1 MWENWRIQLRHIS
14 VGAVLILV
22 VAACGG
28 DSLTLSEYNEQG
40 SALVTAMDERLHA
53 LDVEWNT
60 REPTV
65 EGARN
70 YWDRR
75 IEARVE
81 ALEGLRGLEPPDEL
95 AELLGKGLELF
106 SQLTTAEKALAIRVS
121 SFETVTAPQQW
132 WSTPEGKAVQAVDEE
147 INAFCMVVQARY
159 DATIE
164 RIVLSDVP
172 WIPSDMKE
180 IVQIDIGCL

>member
-1 MWENWRIQLRHIS
+1 
-14 VGAVLILV
+14 VVLILV

-28 DSLTLSEYNEQG
+28 DSLTLSEYNERG
-40 SALVTAMDERLHA
+40 SALVTVMEERLHA
-53 LDVEWNT
+53 LDVEWDT

-65 EGARN
+65 ERARN

-75 IEARVE
+75 IEIRIE
-81 ALEGLRGLEPPDEL
+81 TLEGLEGLEPPDEL
-95 AELLGKGLELF
+95 ADLLGKGLDLF
-106 SQLTTAEKALAIRVS
+106 SQLTTAEKALGARLS
-121 SFETVTAPQQW
+121 SFETVTEPEQW
-132 WSTPEGKAVQAVDEE
+132 WTTPEGKAVQAIDEE
-147 INAFCMVVQARY
+147 INTFCRVIQARY

-180 IVQIDIGCL
+180 IVQIDIGCQQ